1 MSRPLRK
8 NDDYF
13 ALFDTGMA
21 LAHKA
26 ALQLQASIAGGV
38 IRDRELKQ
46 IRVTKLESAAHVRRC
61 LEAVDIAFVTP
72 FDRLD
77 IVELIRKIDRL
88 TGSIDAVADRLYI
101 LQVKKADVYLL
112 GFAESIVKAS
122 RTLKTLTGLLRQYKK
137 NRKKIVGCILEIG
150 CLEKEGDTLF
160 GESVSRLFARETDAI
175 RLIRQKDLYQLMQ
188 SALDSCGDIARA
200 IEAILI
206 AKT

>member
-38 IRDRELKQ
+38 IPDRELKQ
-46 IRVTKLESAAHVRRC
+46 IRVTKRESAAHVRRC

-77 IVELIRKIDRL
+77 MWSLSGKS
-88 TGSIDAVADRLYI
+88 TA
-101 LQVKKADVYLL
+101 
-112 GFAESIVKAS
+112 
-122 RTLKTLTGLLRQYKK
+122 
-137 NRKKIVGCILEIG
+137 
-150 CLEKEGDTLF
+150 
-160 GESVSRLFARETDAI
+160 
-175 RLIRQKDLYQLMQ
+175 
-188 SALDSCGDIARA
+188 
-200 IEAILI
+200 
-206 AKT
+206 